1 MIIVLAKIVS
11 KENTLNNII
20 KEANTL
26 INATRNE
33 SGCIEYNLHKSLENK
48 NKLVFVEKWE
58 DENSLKSHLE
68 TEHFKVFGNSIN
80 DFLVKDVD
88 ISIFN
93 ASEINL

>member
-11 KENTLNNII
+11 KENNVNNII
-20 KEANTL
+20 NEANTL

-33 SGCIEYNLHKSLENK
+33 SGCIEYNLHKSLENE
-48 NKLVFVEKWE
+48 NELVFVEKWE
-58 DENSLKSHLE
+58 DEDSLKSHLE

-80 DFLVKDVD
+80 DFLAKDID

-93 ASEINL
+93 ASEIKL